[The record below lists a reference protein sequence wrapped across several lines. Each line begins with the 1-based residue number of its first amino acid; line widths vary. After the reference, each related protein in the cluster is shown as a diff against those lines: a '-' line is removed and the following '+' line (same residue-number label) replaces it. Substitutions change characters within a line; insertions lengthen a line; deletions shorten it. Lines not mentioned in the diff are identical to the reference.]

1 MKSHPLLTIL
11 TIPVNSISAW
21 FWLVA
26 GSGLIQMVT
35 LALIILIWNEWP
47 WRKFMIFAIAI
58 GGAGAFTT
66 ALYVAL
72 VLISIRFP
80 EQLYERT
87 LRTDATP
94 LGLQRKKVN
103 KDDLPGT
110 YPIAA

>member
-1 MKSHPLLTIL
+1 
-11 TIPVNSISAW
+11 
-21 FWLVA
+21 
-26 GSGLIQMVT
+26 MVT

-80 EQLYERT
+80 EQLYDRA
-87 LRTDATP
+87 LRTDETP
-94 LGLQRKKVN
+94 PLELQSGKIQEHG
-103 KDDLPGT
+103 LPGT